1 LCVQV
6 LWLGDCLA
14 IWRSVYYLGHISII
28 AIMLVGV
35 ALPPRKPKREV
46 QPEKA
51 ATVAATGAVAA
62 VEGGAGAAQA
72 AAAGGDAAAGSLEGK
87 TAQ

>member
-1 LCVQV
+1 MQV

-14 IWRSVYYLGHISII
+14 IWRSVYFLGHISIV

-51 ATVAATGAVAA
+51 AAVMAAA
-62 VEGGAGAAQA
+62 GGGEEAQA
-72 AAAGGDAAAGSLEGK
+72 AAAGGGAAAGGSLEGK
-87 TAQ
+87 KAQ